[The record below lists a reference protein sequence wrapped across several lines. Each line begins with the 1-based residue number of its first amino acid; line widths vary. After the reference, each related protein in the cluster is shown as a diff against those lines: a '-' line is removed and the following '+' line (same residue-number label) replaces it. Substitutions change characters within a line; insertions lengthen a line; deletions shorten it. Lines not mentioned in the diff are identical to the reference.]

1 MPINDLGEGREAL
14 LTGST
19 LLYIHHVY
27 TPFSWRFCSFT
38 VVINVSGILQ
48 LSHWPNSSWRHCL
61 LLRGGGKGGG
71 GQGWRYSK
79 YKNRPFPS
87 SKDPL
92 LVQCYHWRL
101 FFVSTGEP
109 FGRWR
114 SVSKEC
120 LSSKKSLWC
129 REISP
134 FPLTSAVS
142 TDHAF
147 R

>member
-1 MPINDLGEGREAL
+1 MRIVRFSEPVIHLV
-14 LTGST
+14 ST
-19 LLYIHHVY
+19 AFHR
-27 TPFSWRFCSFT
+27 T
-38 VVINVSGILQ
+38 
-48 LSHWPNSSWRHCL
+48 
-61 LLRGGGKGGG
+61 GGGQEGGQGWGG

-147 R
+147 SLKKKKHLFFIREVKHHVYVKRQTFTVYCSLFLHLN